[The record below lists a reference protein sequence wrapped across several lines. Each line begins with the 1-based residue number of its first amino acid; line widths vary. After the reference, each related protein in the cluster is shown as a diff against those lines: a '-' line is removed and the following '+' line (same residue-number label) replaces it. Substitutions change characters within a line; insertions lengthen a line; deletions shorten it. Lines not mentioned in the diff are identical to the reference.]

1 MSMKLEN
8 KIKLVNEGKSKI
20 FNNWTY
26 HAGVTKDKFIEALK
40 WLEED
45 PMTNVT
51 GVKRLSREIGCK
63 ANGELIHGKRVYL
76 KNGEFCRI
84 YPEDTNLTLQD
95 FPKVSINKLDWI

>member
-8 KIKLVNEGKSKI
+8 KIKLVNEGKSKV

-26 HAGVTKDKFIEALK
+26 QTNVTKDNFIEALK

-45 PMTNVT
+45 PMTVVV
-51 GVKRLSREIGCK
+51 GVKKLSREIGYK
-63 ANGELIHGKRVYL
+63 ANGELIHDKRFYL
-76 KNGEFCRI
+76 KNEEFCGI

-95 FPKVSINKLDWI
+95 FPKVSINKEDWI

>member
-1 MSMKLEN
+1 MGMKLEN
-8 KIKLVNEGKSKI
+8 KRKLVNEGKSKV

-26 HAGVTKDKFIEALK
+26 QTNVNKDEFIKALN

-45 PMTNVT
+45 PMIMVA

-76 KNGEFCRI
+76 KNGEFCGI
-84 YPEDTNLTLQD
+84 YPENTNLTLQD
-95 FPKVSINKLDWI
+95 FPKVSINKEDWI